1 MPIWRKPWNDAKAVC
16 IGGILLRKASEFPK
30 IVHDVIEQAI
40 LDVNFGS
47 LTLIVQDA
55 RVVQIERTEK
65 ILLTAKG
72 SNSAGS
78 KKSAEGLKLVRS
90 KILSEIAGLQYGQVL
105 IKIQDGK
112 IVQLE
117 KTEKRR
123 FPEVEGL
130 YGDGI

>member
-1 MPIWRKPWNDAKAVC
+1 MK
-16 IGGILLRKASEFPK
+16 KASEFPK

-40 LDVNFGS
+40 IDVHFGS

-72 SNSAGS
+72 GNSTGS
-78 KKSAEGLKLVRS
+78 KKSAEGLKIVRS